1 MIVVGFDLSHTRAG
15 VVGLHWNESKFVELV
30 FSKVI
35 SLGGMKSVKVYGR
48 ALDALWASTVKVS
61 GKEIDSAVIE
71 RIPQGELMG
80 CARGVLEKRNIPY
93 ILISS
98 TQTKKLVGGS
108 GKASKADIAKV
119 VRERFGIEFPGDEGL
134 GSDLYDAAGHALVG
148 LNKKGMPL

>member
-15 VVGLHWNESKFVELV
+15 VVGLEWSKKRSVHVVLRRV
-30 FSKVI
+30 F
-35 SLGGMKSVKVYGR
+35 SLGGMKSPCVYGR
-48 ALDALWASTVKVS
+48 ALNELWNVTKDIR
-61 GKEIDSAVIE
+61 IDSAVIE

-119 VRERFGIEFPGDEGL
+119 VRSLGIEFPGDEGL

-148 LNKKGMPL
+148 LIKKGFSL